1 MQEEQDKLK
10 AKNQELES
18 NYMLLKTQYTKQKKE
33 NELLRK
39 DLKTC
44 NETITKYE
52 ELLRMQDQN
61 IRTLQAAL
69 EDKKKEGI

>member
-1 MQEEQDKLK
+1 MQEELDRTK
-10 AKNQELES
+10 ARNQELES
-18 NYMLLKTQYTKQKKE
+18 NYMLLKNQYTKMKKE
-33 NELLRK
+33 NELYIK
-39 DLKTC
+39 ELKEK

-69 EDKKKEGI
+69 EDKKK